1 LFWLS
6 SSATLALAKPAAKTA
21 TITLVNMLAIDYLK
35 ESWLD
40 LRNGNGCNGNRRVE
54 TMICNDV
61 ESKRFAR
68 SCAETRGQIR
78 ALGGIIINW
87 RVKGK

>member
-1 LFWLS
+1 MTYSLLSISPSFRPTGSQATEAGALFWLS

-21 TITLVNMLAIDYLK
+21 TMTLVNMLAIDYLK

-40 LRNGNGCNGNRRVE
+40 LRNGDDCNGNRRVE

-61 ESKRFAR
+61 E
-68 SCAETRGQIR
+68 
-78 ALGGIIINW
+78 
-87 RVKGK
+87 GK